1 MTELTIEADDAGRYW
16 LDIEIATTPV
26 KAYFDTGL
34 VGATAPRVMLTKD
47 VWSKIESKMHPIRE
61 QKGVDSQGSPW
72 LVKHASSKVRVPS
85 LGVEFDE
92 RVGTPSHVNV
102 IGSLF
107 FDNLKSYEVLI
118 NCERRLMT
126 IRKVSRSS

>member
-16 LDIEIATTPV
+16 LDIEIAETPV
-26 KAYFDTGL
+26 KVYFDTGL
-34 VGATAPRVMLTKD
+34 VGAAAPRIMLTKD
-47 VWSKIESKMHPIRE
+47 VWAKIASKVRSTSEFR
-61 QKGVDSQGSPW
+61 GVDGQGNPW

-107 FDNLKSYEVLI
+107 FDNLKSYEIVI

-126 IRKVSRSS
+126 IRESSYSS

>member
-16 LDIEIATTPV
+16 LDIEIATVPV
-26 KAYFDTGL
+26 KAYIDTGL
-34 VGATAPRVMLTKD
+34 IGSSAPRVMLTKD
-47 VWSKIESKMHPIRE
+47 AWAKVESKVHSARE
-61 QKGVDSQGSPW
+61 FKGVDGQGNPW
-72 LVKHASSKVRVPS
+72 LIKHASTKVRVPS

-92 RVGTPSHVNV
+92 TIGAPSHVNV

-107 FDNLKSYEVLI
+107 FDNLKSYEIVI

-126 IRKVSRSS
+126 IRKVSR